1 MNAPKRENISPKA
14 VDIIKR
20 IYAIAPMGC
29 CWHVVLE
36 DNNYD
41 YITETCNTV
50 LTSWGVGCETK
61 GACFELALLN
71 LTPSMMKRANYRARI
86 STLVPPQRPVVT
98 IVLNQLA
105 DGSIDMRHHANV
117 PIELHVLNQSSHI
130 VSADGSPL
138 EFIGPVQQYEF
149 IGPLRPVIA
158 VAGEIHIDE

>member
-1 MNAPKRENISPKA
+1 
-14 VDIIKR
+14 
-20 IYAIAPMGC
+20 MGC
-29 CWHVVLE
+29 CWHAVLE

-86 STLVPPQRPVVT
+86 ATLVPPQRPIVT
-98 IVLNQLA
+98 IVLSKLEDA
-105 DGSIDMRHHANV
+105 SIDVRYHCNV
-117 PIELHVLNQSSHI
+117 PIELHVVNQTSLNLSTG
-130 VSADGSPL
+130 GSPI
-138 EFIGPVQQYEF
+138 EFIGPIQRHEF
-149 IGPLRPVIA
+149 IGPIQFEFERMQPVIA